1 MKDVDGPTGFYVED
15 DGPRIPADKR
25 DRVFEPGYSTDT
37 DGTGYRFAIV
47 MWIAEAHDWEVSAT
61 EGPAGGAR
69 FEFTGVKFP

>member
-47 MWIAEAHDWEVSAT
+47 IWIAEAHDWEVSAT
-61 EGPAGGAR
+61 KGPAGGAR